1 MNEIPIFAKT
11 YDLLLWL
18 VPATLKYPREHRFA
32 LAIRTQQA
40 AFAFNELIV
49 LARKTR
55 EKRDL
60 LIRADAHLEQLR
72 LYVRLAHDLK
82 LLTLR
87 QYEHVSRELAAI
99 GALLG
104 GWMKRSGA
112 RVDGSGPRGAAYTP
126 PPEGDLLS

>member
-18 VPATLKYPREHRFA
+18 VPTTLKYPREHRFA
-32 LAIRTQQA
+32 LALRTQQA
-40 AFAFNELIV
+40 AFEFNELIV

-60 LIRADAHLEQLR
+60 LLRADAHLEQLR
-72 LYVRLAHDLK
+72 LYLRLAHDLK

-87 QYEHVSRELAAI
+87 QYEHASRQVSAI

-104 GWMKRSGA
+104 DWMKRTTGDKGRS
-112 RVDGSGPRGAAYTP
+112 AAP
-126 PPEGDLLS
+126 